1 VSDHTVSTS
10 YDRREALII
19 VNPAA
24 HNAPSERRLEELY
37 LWMQANGW
45 RVSWEATEK
54 RGDGTTMA
62 GRAAERRVPLVIACG
77 GDGTVNEVINGLAG
91 SESTLGTIPAGTS
104 NIWAREVG
112 LDKKL
117 IDCVEAMITGERRKV
132 DLGRVGDRY
141 FLLLAGFG
149 IDAAITQ
156 SVPLSIKERV
166 GAAAYAISAAKE
178 TIRWQAKPIAV
189 RIDGVE
195 RELDVLMAFVG
206 NTRMYAGITRI
217 TPTAIVDDGL
227 LDVCIYAG
235 KGRRDILFHT
245 ARTLLQLHRRNKNV
259 IYRRAR
265 KVEFDWNEPL
275 PVQLDGDPL
284 DYCPNEVRVEPG
296 CLWVAV
302 PADIRTPL
310 FLPKREERH
319 TGELSLPGPRS
330 G

>member
-1 VSDHTVSTS
+1 VTDHVVSTS
-10 YDRREALII
+10 YDRREALLII
-19 VNPAA
+19 NPVA
-24 HNAPSERRLEELY
+24 HNAPSQRRLEEVF

-45 RVSWEATEK
+45 SVSWVETKE
-54 RGDGTTMA
+54 RGDATTLA
-62 GRAAERRVPLVIACG
+62 ARAAERGVPLVIACG
-77 GDGTVNEVINGLAG
+77 GDGTVNEVVNGLAG
-91 SESTLGTIPAGTS
+91 TESALGAVPAGTS

-117 IDCVEAMITGERRKV
+117 IEAVELMVSGERRRV

-156 SVPLSIKERV
+156 SVPLGVKEKV
-166 GAAAYAISAAKE
+166 GAAAYGISALKE
-178 TIRWQAKPIAV
+178 TIRWQPKPIAV
-189 RIDGVE
+189 RIDGRE
-195 RELDVLMAFVG
+195 QELDVLMAFVG

-227 LDVCIYAG
+227 LDICIYAG

-265 KVEFDWNEPL
+265 KVEFDWSEPL
-275 PVQLDGDPL
+275 PVQLDGDTL
-284 DYCPNEVRVEPG
+284 DYCPNEVQVQPG

-302 PADIRTPL
+302 PAGLKTPL
-310 FLPKREERH
+310 FLPRREEH
-319 TGELSLPGPRS
+319 QAGELSLPGPRS